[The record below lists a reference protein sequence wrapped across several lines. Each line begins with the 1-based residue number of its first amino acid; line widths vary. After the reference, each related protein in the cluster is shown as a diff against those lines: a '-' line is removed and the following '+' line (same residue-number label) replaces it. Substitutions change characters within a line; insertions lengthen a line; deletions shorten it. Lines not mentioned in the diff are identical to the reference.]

1 MADINIAKD
10 GKKRKGRVSNRLD
23 MTPMVDLGFLLIT
36 FFVLTTSFMKPNS
49 IDLTIPAKD
58 NGEGKE
64 QEVSKSRVL
73 QLFLGENDKLYYYN
87 SLLCDYPQVI
97 DFQSSNKVREI
108 FKTARLA
115 IKEKWGK
122 ADTMLVL
129 VKPSNKSKY
138 KNMVD
143 VLDEITLNQIKYYTF
158 VDYKFPED
166 SIFLQKAKINCR

>member
-1 MADINIAKD
+1 MADINNAND

-49 IDLTIPAKD
+49 IDLTIPAK
-58 NGEGKE
+58 NNCSEPPT
-64 QEVSKSRVL
+64 VSKTRVL
-73 QLFLGENDKLYYYN
+73 QVFLGENDKLYYYN
-87 SLLCDYPQVI
+87 PLLCDDPQVV
-97 DFQSSNKVREI
+97 DFQSSNNVREV

-143 VLDEITLNQIKYYTF
+143 VLDEITLSQIKYYTF
-158 VDYKFPED
+158 VDYKLPED
-166 SIFLQKAKINCR
+166 SVFLLKAKNNCR